1 MDSHAR
7 SLREETG
14 DEKLVQG
21 ILSGYSRAPIE
32 KRTLSLLR
40 FAEKLT
46 NQPKAQTQEDLTAL
60 RKEGYRDEE
69 ILDLVHVVAY
79 FNYINRVANALG
91 VDPEPR

>member
-14 DEKLVQG
+14 DERLLQG

-32 KRTLSLLR
+32 KRTLALLR

-46 NQPKAQTQEDLTAL
+46 TQPKAQTEADLTTL
-60 RKEGYRDEE
+60 RKEGYQDEA
-69 ILDLVHVVAY
+69 LVDLVQVVAY
-79 FNYINRVANALG
+79 FNYINRIANALG